1 MATKIDGARA
11 ATLADAAPFIDLE
24 DLQRARAKDAAN
36 LEAAGDQIDDNVN
49 DDGSDDGNGDDGDDC
64 E

>member
-1 MATKIDGARA
+1 M
-11 ATLADAAPFIDLE
+11 
-24 DLQRARAKDAAN
+24 QRARAADAAN
-36 LEAAGDQIDDNVN
+36 LEAAGDHIDDDVN

>member
-36 LEAAGDQIDDNVN
+36 LEAAGDQIDDDVD
-49 DDGSDDGNGDDGDDC
+49 DDGSEIPDRPHRK
-64 E
+64 